1 MYCGDGSSGRT
12 VPPRPG
18 LHLLTSTQQMIER
31 REEHDASITS
41 APSRKGARP
50 EWLHT
55 PLASKGSG
63 LTTPGALRILERW
76 IVLRGY

>member
-1 MYCGDGSSGRT
+1 
-12 VPPRPG
+12 
-18 LHLLTSTQQMIER
+18 MIER